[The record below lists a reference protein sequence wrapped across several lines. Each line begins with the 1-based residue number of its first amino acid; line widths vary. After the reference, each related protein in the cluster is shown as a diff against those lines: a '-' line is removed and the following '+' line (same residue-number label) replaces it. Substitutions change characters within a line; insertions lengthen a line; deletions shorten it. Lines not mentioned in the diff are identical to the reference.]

1 MTFSVLGPAGTFADA
16 AARKYLTL
24 HPIDNIDIDY
34 RNTFDQV
41 YEAVTPDGIGLLP
54 IENQLDGFVLA
65 TLQRLQVA
73 DITEIGEVTVP
84 VNFGL
89 AGKVSR
95 LDDIKRIFVQFK
107 TEGQCQNLLAQL
119 PNAEIITTSSNMIS
133 VEKLRDG
140 QAGDAAIMPQSQLDV
155 ADFPFKLPNVA
166 DQTDNN
172 TRFIIFKKQPAA
184 LKVPAQPVEDETVS
198 FKSALFITPPT
209 EEVGVLYQIL
219 SYFAKTHLNLVTIM
233 SMPTR
238 QKIGIY
244 SFYIEISGTLKQRA
258 ILFETLSR
266 MADSYTIHPLGI
278 YAL

>member
-1 MTFSVLGPAGTFADA
+1 MKFSVLGPAGTFADA
-16 AARKYLTL
+16 AAQKYLSL
-24 HPIDNIDIDY
+24 HPIDNIELDY
-34 RNTFDQV
+34 HDTFDQV
-41 YEAVTPDGIGLLP
+41 YQAVTPDGLGLLP
-54 IENQLDGFVLA
+54 LENQLDGFVLA

-89 AGKVSR
+89 AGKVNN
-95 LDDIKRIFVQFK
+95 LNDIKRIYVQFK
-107 TEGQCQNLLAQL
+107 TEGQCQKLLTQL
-119 PNAEIITTSSNMIS
+119 PNAQIITTSSNMIS

-140 QAGDAAIMPQSQLDV
+140 QQGDAAIMPQSQLEET
-155 ADFPFKLPNVA
+155 DFPFKLANVA

-172 TRFIIFKKQPAA
+172 TRFIIFKKQPAM
-184 LKVPAQPVEDETVS
+184 LENPTQPAEDETAS

-244 SFYIEISGTLKQRA
+244 SFYIEISGTLKQKQ
-258 ILFETLSR
+258 ILFETLQR
-266 MADSYTIHPLGI
+266 MADVYTIHPLGI

>member
-1 MTFSVLGPAGTFADA
+1 MKFSVLGPAGTFADA
-16 AARKYLTL
+16 AAQKYLATN
-24 HPIDNIDIDY
+24 PIDNIEIDY
-34 RNTFDQV
+34 HDTFDQV
-41 YEAVTPDGIGLLP
+41 YKAVTPDGIGLLP
-54 IENQLDGFVLA
+54 VENQLDGFVLA

-89 AGKVSR
+89 AGKVNQ
-95 LDDIKRIFVQFK
+95 LTDIKRIFVQFK
-107 TEGQCQNLLAQL
+107 TEGQCQKILSQISNAQ
-119 PNAEIITTSSNMIS
+119 IITTSSNMVS
-133 VEKLRDG
+133 VQKLRDG
-140 QAGDAAIMPQSQLDV
+140 QQGDAAIMPQSQMTRQN
-155 ADFPFKLPNVA
+155 FPFQLANVA

-172 TRFIIFKKQPAA
+172 TRFIIFKKKPAM
-184 LKVPAQPVEDETVS
+184 LEIPTQPVEDSTAS
-198 FKSALFITPPT
+198 FKSALFVTPPT

-244 SFYIEISGTLKQRA
+244 SFYIEISGTLAQKQV
-258 ILFETLSR
+258 LFETLQQ
-266 MADSYTIHPLGI
+266 MADVYTVHPLGV

>member
-1 MTFSVLGPAGTFADA
+1 MKFSVLGPAGTFADA
-16 AARKYLTL
+16 AAQKYLRL
-24 HPIDNIDIDY
+24 HPIENIEIDY
-34 RNTFDQV
+34 HDTFDQV
-41 YEAVTPDGIGLLP
+41 YQAVTPDGLGLLP
-54 IENQLDGFVLA
+54 LENQLDGFVLA

-73 DITEIGEVTVP
+73 NITEVGEVTVP

-89 AGKVSR
+89 AGKVHN
-95 LDDIKRIFVQFK
+95 LAEIKRIYVQFK
-107 TEGQCQNLLAQL
+107 TEGQCQQLLAQL
-119 PNAEIITTSSNMIS
+119 PNAQIITTSSNMIS

-140 QAGDAAIMPQSQLDV
+140 IDGDAAIMPQSQLAV
-155 ADFPFKLPNVA
+155 EDFPFTMDNVA
-166 DQTDNN
+166 DQDANN
-172 TRFIIFKKQPAA
+172 TRFIIFKKQPAV
-184 LKVPAQPVEDETVS
+184 LELPAQPAEDESAS

-244 SFYIEISGTLKQRA
+244 SFYIEISGTLKQKSL
-258 ILFETLSR
+258 LFETLQR
-266 MADSYTIHPLGI
+266 MADIYTIHPLGV